1 MKPKGE
7 KMKKCT
13 ECKGNMK
20 ELIAKTPEGFE
31 YNYFKCDKC
40 GEEIVNM
47 NQLHNVAEKY
57 RVMKRFNAKISKW
70 GMSLGLRIPK
80 ELVQKY
86 HFKDNGEVTMIPE
99 KEGIKIIP
107 A

>member
-1 MKPKGE
+1 MR
-7 KMKKCT
+7 KCSD
-13 ECKGNMK
+13 CKVEMK
-20 ELIAKTPEGFE
+20 ELTAKTPEGIE
-31 YNYFKCDKC
+31 YTYFKCGKC
-40 GEEIVNM
+40 GEEILNM
-47 NQLHNVAEKY
+47 DQLHNVAEKY
-57 RVMKRFNAKISKW
+57 REMKRFHAKVSKW

-86 HFKDNGEVTMIPE
+86 NFKNNEEVTMIPE